1 MHQRI
6 HQLDRRTVFKTAGA
20 MLATGTGLAAYSQ
33 RATAQVTMGS
43 LAIPSK
49 EFSDEDGEIFAPYLR
64 VDGEWSYD
72 IGDLPDTWEVRL
84 ALVAADGSR
93 AELDMDSGSL
103 NSAADTGTYSVI
115 GKVTDADFYSASDF
129 SVATEGAS
137 KTVTLDVLI
146 LFFVRNGP
154 TILAKDKITDDPAIT
169 VTHAQEAALV
179 GGEGELGAQHDETGT
194 PPFDG

>member
-6 HQLDRRTVFKTAGA
+6 QQLDRRTVLRSAAGLFVA
-20 MLATGTGLAAYSQ
+20 GSGLAVYSQ

-43 LAIPSK
+43 LSIPDG
-49 EFSDEDGEIFAPYLR
+49 EFKDQDGEIYAPYLR

-84 ALVAADGSR
+84 ALVADDGSR
-93 AELDMDSGSL
+93 AELDMDSGDL
-103 NSAADTGTYSVI
+103 NSQADSGTYSVV

-129 SVATEGAS
+129 SVATEGET

-154 TILAKDKITDDPAIT
+154 TILAKDKITDDPAIK
-169 VTHAQEAALV
+169 VTHAEEAALV

-194 PPFDG
+194 PPF